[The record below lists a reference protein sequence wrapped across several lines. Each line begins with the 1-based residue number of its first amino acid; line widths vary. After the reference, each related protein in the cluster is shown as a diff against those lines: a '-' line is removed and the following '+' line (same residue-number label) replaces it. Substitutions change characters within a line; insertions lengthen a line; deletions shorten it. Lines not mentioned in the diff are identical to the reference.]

1 MRRFFFRFVFGILGT
16 WVASF
21 LVPGVTADR
30 RGITFLLAGL
40 FVAVGEMALPIV
52 EGGTAVVLFFLP
64 RTLRVFALRLAI
76 VAIAAQ
82 LTDGFGF
89 SAPLPGLFGTTVLLT
104 ILYALPFAQ

>member
-1 MRRFFFRFVFGILGT
+1 MRRFFFRFLLGILGV

-30 RGITFLLAGL
+30 RGITFLLVGL
-40 FVAVGEMALPIV
+40 FVAVGEMAVPVV

-64 RTLRVFALRLAI
+64 RSVRVFVLRLAA

-89 SAPLPGLFGTTVLLT
+89 SAPLPGLFGTTLLLT
-104 ILYALPFAQ
+104 LLYALPFAR